1 MEEVIKLDSLIKKY
15 DRSFSLGPVNIAF
28 PKGFSTALIGA
39 NGAGKTTLM
48 DIICGITAKT
58 DGEISYFG
66 TAGDADDGDTKER
79 IGYCA
84 SQGMFPAAWKIKDV
98 ALSMSLAFEGFDKER
113 FFALLAGMDV
123 PSDKYKRKSLS
134 QLSDGMRMR
143 VCLASAFARDTDL
156 LVLDEPGASLD
167 PLMRDRLCER
177 FRDYIDSGNGKK
189 SIIFST
195 HNIADMENSAD
206 YAVIMDN
213 GEVTEQGFTEDLKDK
228 YIIIS
233 AEPDR
238 KDELSGLMLT
248 CSCSASMLSGLAL
261 CENKEKLMALGAVTE
276 RPTLSQL
283 SVELLKLAEKR
294 RMSKEAQK

>member
-84 SQGMFPAAWKIKDV
+84 SQGMFPAGWKIKDV

-113 FFALLAGMDV
+113 FFALLAG
-123 PSDKYKRKSLS
+123 
-134 QLSDGMRMR
+134 
-143 VCLASAFARDTDL
+143 
-156 LVLDEPGASLD
+156 
-167 PLMRDRLCER
+167 
-177 FRDYIDSGNGKK
+177 
-189 SIIFST
+189 
-195 HNIADMENSAD
+195 
-206 YAVIMDN
+206 
-213 GEVTEQGFTEDLKDK
+213 
-228 YIIIS
+228 
-233 AEPDR
+233 
-238 KDELSGLMLT
+238 
-248 CSCSASMLSGLAL
+248 
-261 CENKEKLMALGAVTE
+261 
-276 RPTLSQL
+276 
-283 SVELLKLAEKR
+283 
-294 RMSKEAQK
+294 